1 MTAAVL
7 PLLAEAHQKE
17 AHREQ
22 PTCDGRTVAL
32 SHTRTVTLRDP
43 DTVRGTLT
51 DGYHTAGEQGSVV
64 DGIRT
69 KTASAPT
76 AGQPCEHLNTVVLVV
91 DDDPEIRDLVRWLLE
106 DEGWTVETAA
116 DGRAALD
123 QATRARP
130 ALIVLDMGL
139 PLLSGEEVALR
150 LNDVY
155 ANPPPIVVV
164 SADGRA
170 GERAAR
176 IGAASFLHKPFNV
189 DDLANMVRHTLGQV

>member
-1 MTAAVL
+1 MDITQQGRAADSDQL
-7 PLLAEAHQKE
+7 Q
-17 AHREQ
+17 
-22 PTCDGRTVAL
+22 TVAEL
-32 SHTRTVTLRDP
+32 
-43 DTVRGTLT
+43 
-51 DGYHTAGEQGSVV
+51 TAGPGY
-64 DGIRT
+64 
-69 KTASAPT
+69 
-76 AGQPCEHLNTVVLVV
+76 EHLSAVVLVV

-139 PLLSGEEVALR
+139 PLLSGEEVARR
-150 LNDVY
+150 LHDVY
-155 ANPPPIVVV
+155 VNPPPIVVV

-189 DDLANMVRHTLGQV
+189 DELARIVRHTLDRP

>member
-1 MTAAVL
+1 MKRAPEGSAAVCREL
-7 PLLAEAHQKE
+7 PLQLQAVTGPGPS
-17 AHREQ
+17 EQ
-22 PTCDGRTVAL
+22 L
-32 SHTRTVTLRDP
+32 S
-43 DTVRGTLT
+43 
-51 DGYHTAGEQGSVV
+51 A
-64 DGIRT
+64 
-69 KTASAPT
+69 
-76 AGQPCEHLNTVVLVV
+76 VVLVV

-139 PLLSGEEVALR
+139 PIMNGEEVARR
-150 LNDVY
+150 LHDVY
-155 ANPPPIVVV
+155 TDPPPIVVV
-164 SADGRA
+164 SADGHA

-189 DDLANMVRHTLGQV
+189 DELARIVRHTLDQA

>member
-1 MTAAVL
+1 MVTLHATVASSSGPRRQTDQFVNRVATEERLPVIAAHHL
-7 PLLAEAHQKE
+7 
-17 AHREQ
+17 
-22 PTCDGRTVAL
+22 TTTDGRQVPT
-32 SHTRTVTLRDP
+32 
-43 DTVRGTLT
+43 
-51 DGYHTAGEQGSVV
+51 YSV
-64 DGIRT
+64 
-69 KTASAPT
+69 
-76 AGQPCEHLNTVVLVV
+76 QPEHHQHQHQEHQQLGTVVLVV

-123 QATRARP
+123 QATRTRP

-139 PLLSGEEVALR
+139 PLLNGEEVARR
-150 LNDVY
+150 LHDVY
-155 ANPPPIVVV
+155 ADPPPIVVV

-189 DDLANMVRHTLGQV
+189 EELAELVRSTLMDA

>member
-1 MTAAVL
+1 MKHEQEGSTAVCVDLTAQLQTAPELDAVER
-7 PLLAEAHQKE
+7 LA
-17 AHREQ
+17 
-22 PTCDGRTVAL
+22 
-32 SHTRTVTLRDP
+32 S
-43 DTVRGTLT
+43 
-51 DGYHTAGEQGSVV
+51 
-64 DGIRT
+64 
-69 KTASAPT
+69 
-76 AGQPCEHLNTVVLVV
+76 VVLVV

-139 PLLSGEEVALR
+139 PIMNGEEVARR
-150 LNDVY
+150 LHDVY
-155 ANPPPIVVV
+155 ADPPPIVVV
-164 SADGRA
+164 SADGHA

-189 DDLANMVRHTLGQV
+189 DELARIVRRTLEPS